1 MGARSVGL
9 GLLGCFSIALGGTAW
24 ACPGGYSTASCDGG
38 ATSDVCEV
46 AAGHIYECDLTRN
59 GGTSS
64 GNLTAVYGY
73 GGSYDYSVWGDD
85 AAGNAFCCQVTNTS
99 LDQVMAL
106 GGSGGDTLAF
116 TYSTGGTTY
125 NLSAHP
131 SALLVRGL
139 AFGRG
144 GDDTITGSGQS
155 LGTYRDELQGDDG
168 DDTIAGGN
176 GNDTIF
182 GGEDNDTLQGDD
194 GDDTLHGDPGADDIA
209 GGNGNDTLTGD
220 GDDDLLDAGAGN
232 DSAQGGPGA
241 DAIAGGNGNDT
252 LLGDDGIDFICGDNG
267 SDMLQGGASGDVLW
281 DSSGVNSGNGGTGTD
296 DCGGSGTI
304 YQACETNTYSSRPSG
319 CP

>member
-209 GGNGNDTLTGD
+209 GGNGNDTL
-220 GDDDLLDAGAGN
+220 
-232 DSAQGGPGA
+232 
-241 DAIAGGNGNDT
+241 
-252 LLGDDGIDFICGDNG
+252 LGDDGIDFICGDNG